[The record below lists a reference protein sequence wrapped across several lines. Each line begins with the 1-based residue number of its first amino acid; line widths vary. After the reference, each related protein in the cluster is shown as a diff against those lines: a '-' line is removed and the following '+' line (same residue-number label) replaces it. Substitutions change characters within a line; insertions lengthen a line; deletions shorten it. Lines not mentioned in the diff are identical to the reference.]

1 MADSNFPALSKR
13 EALKILWG
21 GVPPSFIAPALL
33 TIIFTITFI
42 VVSERNYQTVSE
54 SVHDRRVARDNLDV
68 VETLFIT
75 LLNAETGQRGY
86 LLTGD
91 KDYLEP
97 LITARAAL
105 PKLQKQLT
113 IAFANRPDQQ
123 KQVDDLATITLNKF
137 IELQT
142 TIALAD
148 QGKREDAIKLVSG
161 NSGKQLMDSARQ
173 KIARLSDEI
182 TRDLDTARKE
192 SERNMLVS
200 RVGMLAIAML
210 NLLLLACAL
219 YLFIKDL
226 HQRQSLIAIRETENQ
241 RLLNLVNER
250 TAELN
255 ELSTHLQ
262 RSSEQDRAALARDLH
277 DELGGILTSAKMD
290 LEWLRTHAAHSPDA
304 LKRFK
309 QMSDMIDEA
318 VSIKRRV
325 VENLRPS
332 LLDNLGLAPALEWY
346 ITEHCNKG
354 GLTCTLNLAEELGV
368 ISPDAS
374 IALFRI
380 VQEGTTN
387 ALRHAKAANFTA
399 KLHVDEKN
407 IYLDLTDDGAGLP
420 PAFNPLKMSHGLS
433 GIRQRARS
441 LGGDAVWKSAP
452 GKGTTIE
459 VTIPRNI
466 DETDMKAAD
475 LT

>member
-91 KDYLEP
+91 KEYLEP